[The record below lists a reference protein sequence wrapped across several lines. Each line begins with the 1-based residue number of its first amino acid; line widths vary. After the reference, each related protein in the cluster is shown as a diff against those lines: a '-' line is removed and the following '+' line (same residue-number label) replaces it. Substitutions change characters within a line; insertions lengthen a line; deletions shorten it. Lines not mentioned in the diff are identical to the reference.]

1 MHVNIQARTLLWH
14 LKESKLVKIVLELW
28 NTEILLYMYAS
39 ISLEFD
45 TSYELLFA
53 KTFIN
58 SSNWIYLESLSLI
71 KNYTKFERK
80 YERRLIFN
88 VSIWICLKKKKS
100 IKNLFNMFVEKE
112 KLISNFERG
121 YLTW

>member
-80 YERRLIFN
+80 YERRLMFN

-100 IKNLFNMFVEKE
+100 IKNLFNVFVEKE

>member
-100 IKNLFNMFVEKE
+100 IKNLFNVFVEKE

>member
-1 MHVNIQARTLLWH
+1 MLRFHWNSIFLTSFCLRKHLL
-14 LKESKLVKIVLELW
+14 IVR
-28 NTEILLYMYAS
+28 IVR
-39 ISLEFD
+39 
-45 TSYELLFA
+45 
-53 KTFIN
+53 
-58 SSNWIYLESLSLI
+58 IYLESLSLI

-100 IKNLFNMFVEKE
+100 IKNLFNVFVEKE

-121 YLTW
+121 YLT

>member
-80 YERRLIFN
+80 YKRRLIFN

-100 IKNLFNMFVEKE
+100 IKNLFNVFVEKE

>member
-45 TSYELLFA
+45 ISYELLFA

-71 KNYTKFERK
+71 KNYTKFER
-80 YERRLIFN
+80 RLIFN

-100 IKNLFNMFVEKE
+100 IKNLFNVFVEKE

>member
-45 TSYELLFA
+45 ISYELLFA

-88 VSIWICLKKKKS
+88 VSIWICLKKKS
-100 IKNLFNMFVEKE
+100 IKNLFNVFVEKE

>member
-45 TSYELLFA
+45 ISYELLFA

-80 YERRLIFN
+80 YERGLIFN
-88 VSIWICLKKKKS
+88 VSIWICLKKKKVLRIFS
-100 IKNLFNMFVEKE
+100 TCSWKK
-112 KLISNFERG
+112 KS
-121 YLTW
+121 